1 MKYLKIKPEKIA
13 KGIIRWKWYVIPA
26 VLALAFVAASG
37 LQHLVVNNDYHVY
50 FSEENPQLVAYDGL
64 QAKFTKDDNVY
75 VMLEP
80 ADGRVFSKSN
90 LAAIEEL
97 TQLAWKTPFS
107 SRVDAVTNFQHI
119 RAAGDEMYVEDLVS
133 GANEKSGSE
142 IRRAESIALSDPLL
156 VNRLIDKEG
165 SVTAVNI
172 TVNLPGK
179 ELTENAMVAKH
190 VRELVAEWQKR
201 HPDFNVYLTGNV
213 IFHASFDENFESDM
227 MHLTPLMFLVIIVFL
242 LITTRNVG
250 ATLITFLIILLS
262 MFTGL
267 GLAGWAGIKLSG
279 PVFSAPNMIM
289 TLAIAN
295 SIHII
300 IVILQHLRSGHAKEE
315 SIIYGYR
322 INFMPVFIT
331 SITTVIGFLSLNFS
345 DTPPFRDLGNIT
357 AMGVIASYL
366 YAVVL
371 LPALLAIIPLKSKES
386 KTAEKESQLLG
397 KLADWVIA
405 GRMRIIYSSGV
416 IVAIFSIFAF
426 QNELNNQFI
435 NFFDDTV
442 PFKSHSDY
450 IDKKL
455 TGMYNIEF
463 SLPAGET
470 DGISDPNYLNKVE
483 EFEIWFAEQ
492 ENVVHVSAFTE
503 VVRRINRS
511 MHGDNQQ
518 YYAIPRTKEEAAQY
532 LLLYEMS
539 LPYGL
544 DLNNQI
550 NVDKSETRFTAT
562 VRNISSAELLA
573 LTEKAE
579 RWLKANAPQYMH
591 ESGVGMAIMFS
602 HITKRNMTSM
612 LQGGIMGLILISF
625 ILIAALKS
633 WKYGLLSLIPNL
645 APIGIAFG
653 IWAFIEGQ
661 INMSTSIVF
670 GMVLG
675 IIVDDTIHMLSKYVT
690 ARREL
695 SKTPEEAVR
704 YAFSTVSKAAIIT
717 TVILT
722 AGFLV
727 LAQSHFGFNA
737 GMAKVTAI
745 TIVIALVL
753 DLLLLPAILLV
764 VDNPGKA
771 NTVATTEHSQEAQH
785 AHSA

>member
-1 MKYLKIKPEKIA
+1 MKLNIKSEKIA
-13 KGIIRWKWYVIPA
+13 KWIIRWKWFVIPLT
-26 VLALAFVAASG
+26 LAIAFIASSG
-37 LQHLVVNNDYHVY
+37 LQHLSVNNDYHVY
-50 FSEENPQLVAYDGL
+50 FSKENPQLLAYDGL
-64 QAKFTKDDNVY
+64 QAKFTKDDNVF

-80 ADGRVFSKSN
+80 KNGKVFTQETLS
-90 LAAIEEL
+90 AIEEL
-97 TQLAWKTPFS
+97 TQAAWQTPFS
-107 SRVDAVTNFQHI
+107 SRVDAITNFQHI
-119 RAAGDEMYVEDLVS
+119 YAEEDNLFVEDLVRD
-133 GANEKSGSE
+133 AKSKTREE
-142 IRRAESIALSDPLL
+142 IKKAEQIALSNPLL
-156 VNRLIDKEG
+156 VNRLLDKKG
-165 SVTAVNI
+165 TVTAVNL
-172 TVNLPGK
+172 TVTLPGK
-179 ELTENAMVAKH
+179 ELTENAQVAKY
-190 VRELVAEWQKR
+190 VRELVAQWQEK
-201 HPDFNVYLTGNV
+201 HPDIAAYLTGNV

-242 LITTRNVG
+242 LITTRNIG
-250 ATLITFLIILLS
+250 ATLITFLIVLLS

-267 GLAGWAGIKLSG
+267 GLAGWMGIKMSG

-300 IVILQHLRSGHAKEE
+300 IVILQHLRRGHSKEE
-315 SIIYGYR
+315 SIRYGYR

-366 YAVVL
+366 YAVIL
-371 LPALLAIIPLKSKES
+371 LPALLAVIPLKSKAS
-386 KTAEKESQLLG
+386 KFSVKEAQLLERF
-397 KLADWVIA
+397 ANWVIVSKI
-405 GRMRIIYSSGV
+405 RIAYVSGA
-416 IVAIFSIFAF
+416 IVVAMSFFSF

-442 PFKSHSDY
+442 PFKRHSDY
-450 IDKKL
+450 IDEHL

-463 SLPAGET
+463 SLPSGKP
-470 DGISDPNYLNKVE
+470 DGIADPAYLKKVE
-483 EFEIWFAEQ
+483 AFEKWFAMQ
-492 ENVVHVSAFTE
+492 ENVVHVSAFPE
-503 VVRRINRS
+503 VIRRINRS
-511 MHGDNQQ
+511 MHQDNPKF
-518 YYAIPRTKEEAAQY
+518 YTIPPSKEEAAQY

-550 NVDKSETRFTAT
+550 NVDKSESRFTAT
-562 VRNISSAELLA
+562 VRNISSRELLE

-579 RWLKANAPQYMH
+579 SWLKTNAPEYMH
-591 ESGVGMAIMFS
+591 ASGVGMAIMFS
-602 HITKRNMTSM
+602 HITKRNMSSM

-625 ILIAALKS
+625 ILIAALGS
-633 WKYGLLSLIPNL
+633 LKYGLISLIPNL

-653 IWAFIEGQ
+653 LWSFIEGQ

-695 SKTPEEAVR
+695 HQSPEDAIR

-717 TVILT
+717 TLILT

-745 TIVIALVL
+745 TIVIALIL
-753 DLLLLPAILLV
+753 DLLLLPSVLLLV
-764 VDNPGKA
+764 DK
-771 NTVATTEHSQEAQH
+771 TVKPKEALDVQIPSSQKVQTV
-785 AHSA
+785 

>member
-1 MKYLKIKPEKIA
+1 MMKLKIRSEKIA
-13 KGIIRWKWYVIPA
+13 EGIIRWRWIIIPITLIIA
-26 VLALAFVAASG
+26 MLAASG
-37 LQHLVVNNDYHVY
+37 LRNLGINNDYHVF
-50 FSEENPQLVAYDGL
+50 FSKENPQLVAFDGL

-75 VMLEP
+75 IMLAP
-80 ADGRVFSKSN
+80 SNGKVFTKEN
-90 LAAIEEL
+90 LAAIEDL
-97 TQLAWKTPFS
+97 TLRAWQTPFS
-107 SRVDAVTNFQHI
+107 SRVDAITNFQHI
-119 RAAGDEMYVEDLVS
+119 HAEGDEMFVEDLVS
-133 GANEKSGSE
+133 GANVKSELE
-142 IRRAESIALSDPLL
+142 IMNAERIALKDPLL
-156 VNRLIDKEG
+156 VNRLIDRNG
-165 SVTAVNI
+165 SLTAVNI

-179 ELTENAMVAKH
+179 ELTENTQVAKF
-190 VRELVAEWQKR
+190 VRELVAKWQND
-201 HPDFNVYLTGNV
+201 HPGFKTYLTGNV

-227 MHLTPLMFLVIIVFL
+227 MHLTPLMFLVIIAFL
-242 LITTRNVG
+242 LITTRNIG

-267 GLAGWAGIKLSG
+267 GLAGWLGIKMSG

-300 IVILQHLRSGHAKEE
+300 LVILQHLRTGHSKNE

-357 AMGVIASYL
+357 SMGVAASFL
-366 YAVVL
+366 YSIIL
-371 LPALLAIIPLKSKES
+371 LPALLAVIPLKSKES
-386 KTAEKESQLLG
+386 KLAEKESLLLA
-397 KLADWVIA
+397 KLANWVILKR
-405 GRMRIIYSSGV
+405 GRIIYSSLILTMALSV
-416 IVAIFSIFAF
+416 FAF
-426 QNELNNQFI
+426 RNDLNNQFI
-435 NFFDDTV
+435 NFFDETV
-442 PFKSHSDY
+442 PFRSDSDY
-450 IDKKL
+450 IDEKL
-455 TGMYNIEF
+455 TGMYTIEF
-463 SLPAGET
+463 SLPSGQP
-470 DGISDPNYLNKVE
+470 DGISNPAYLKNVSAFE
-483 EFEIWFAEQ
+483 EWFAKQ
-492 ENVVHVSAFTE
+492 ENVVHVNAFTE
-503 VVRRINRS
+503 VIRRVNKS
-511 MHGDNQQ
+511 MHGDQEK
-518 YYAIPRTKEEAAQY
+518 YYTLPASQPEAAQY

-562 VRNISSAELLA
+562 VKNISSKDLLA
-573 LTEKAE
+573 LTAKAE
-579 RWLKANAPQYMH
+579 NWLKENAPEYMH

-625 ILIAALKS
+625 ILIAALRS
-633 WKYGLLSLIPNL
+633 WRYGLISLIPNL

-653 IWAFIEGQ
+653 VWYFMEGQ

-675 IIVDDTIHMLSKYVT
+675 IIVDDTIHILSKYVT
-690 ARREL
+690 ARREMNK
-695 SKTPEEAVR
+695 SPEDAIR
-704 YAFSTVSKAAIIT
+704 YAFATVSKAAIIT

-737 GMAKVTAI
+737 GMAKVTAL
-745 TIVIALVL
+745 TIVIALIL
-753 DLLLLPAILLV
+753 DLLLLPAILLTIDKNKQPKV
-764 VDNPGKA
+764 QPG
-771 NTVATTEHSQEAQH
+771 VSTTLVNSI
-785 AHSA
+785 